1 MAIGNLDKA
10 VDEFVLNRM
19 NDIGMNQPDSLSE
32 AFANFEN
39 AAKALRDSLP
49 DELLPLFHECENAF
63 SIFDAEIQETFY
75 RAGFA
80 DAVRLITGIT
90 SSKLK

>member
-10 VDEFVLNRM
+10 IDEFVLNRM

-32 AFANFEN
+32 AFANFKN

-49 DELLPLFHECENAF
+49 DELLPLFRECENAF

-80 DAVRLITGIT
+80 DAVRLRSILTEEE
-90 SSKLK
+90 

>member
-10 VDEFVLNRM
+10 VDEFVLSRM
-19 NDIGMNQPDSLSE
+19 NEIGMNQPYSLGD

-39 AAKALRDSLP
+39 AAKALRDRLP
-49 DELLPLFHECENAF
+49 EELLPLFRECENAF

-75 RAGFA
+75 RAGFS
-80 DAVRLITGIT
+80 DAVMLLTRISGR
-90 SSKLK
+90 KE

>member
-1 MAIGNLDKA
+1 MATGDLDKA
-10 VDEFVLNRM
+10 VDEFILNRM
-19 NDIGMNQPDSLSE
+19 NDIGMNQPVSLSE

-39 AAKALRDSLP
+39 AAKALKGRLP
-49 DELLPLFHECENAF
+49 EELLPLFRECENTF

-80 DAVRLITGIT
+80 DAVCLITGIT
-90 SSKLK
+90 SS

>member
-10 VDEFVLNRM
+10 VDEFVLSRM
-19 NDIGMNQPDSLSE
+19 NEIGMNQPYSLGD

-39 AAKALRDSLP
+39 AAKALRDRLP
-49 DELLPLFHECENAF
+49 EELLPLFRECENAF

-75 RAGFA
+75 RAGFS
-80 DAVRLITGIT
+80 DAVMLPTGI
-90 SSKLK
+90 SGRKE

>member
-10 VDEFVLNRM
+10 IDGFVLERM
-19 NDIGMNQPDSLSE
+19 NEVGMNQPEKLST
-32 AFANFEN
+32 AFGDFEK
-39 AAKALRDSLP
+39 AAMELKSKLP
-49 DELLPLFHECENAF
+49 PDLIPLFLDCENAF

-80 DAVRLITGIT
+80 DAVTLLTGIAGR
-90 SSKLK
+90 KE

>member
-10 VDEFVLNRM
+10 VDEFVLSRM
-19 NDIGMNQPDSLSE
+19 NEIGMNQPYSLSE

-39 AAKALRDSLP
+39 ATKALRDRLP
-49 DELLPLFHECENAF
+49 EELLPLFRDCENAF

-80 DAVRLITGIT
+80 DAVTLLTRISGR
-90 SSKLK
+90 KE

>member
-10 VDEFVLNRM
+10 VDEFILNRM
-19 NDIGMNQPDSLSE
+19 NEIGMNQPNALSE
-32 AFANFEN
+32 AYANFEN
-39 AAKALRDSLP
+39 AAKTLRDSLP
-49 DELLPLFHECENAF
+49 DELLPLFRECENAF

-90 SSKLK
+90 SS

>member
-19 NDIGMNQPDSLSE
+19 NDIGMNQPYSLSE

-39 AAKALRDSLP
+39 AAKALRDRLP
-49 DELLPLFHECENAF
+49 EGLLPLFRDCENAF

-80 DAVRLITGIT
+80 DAVTLLTGI
-90 SSKLK
+90 SDRKE

>member
-1 MAIGNLDKA
+1 MTTGNLDKA
-10 VDEFVLNRM
+10 IDEFVLNRM
-19 NDIGMNQPDSLSE
+19 NEIGMDQPGSLNE

-49 DELLPLFHECENAF
+49 DELLPLFRECENAF

-90 SSKLK
+90 SSKQK